1 MRIFKVTEVGK
12 WCQKSSDLNYSS
24 TIRLLMPFESH
35 LSNKRMTV
43 KRLVFH
49 SFGHHTKAHDVSSSP
64 WDIGW
69 DGAKVVPLEVRGQQ
83 LWTSEDDLDKK
94 TCLNA
99 AEKSHIH
106 NFLLCPK
113 TWFHPLCLLS
123 PALFNLSQF
132 MSGNVFGITW
142 FTLIAAGAKCTIN
155 YVAALR

>member
-113 TWFHPLCLLS
+113 TWFHPCVCCLPPQPES
-123 PALFNLSQF
+123 IYEWERVWNNLIQSD
-132 MSGNVFGITW
+132 SRRCEV
-142 FTLIAAGAKCTIN
+142 
-155 YVAALR
+155 YD